1 MKWIE
6 IKGSVGEQMLRYT
19 LALSMNK
26 GGDEVGVTGASEK
39 FHATFP
45 ALPRFQQKRISLT
58 DWISRAFGSNQND
71 CTDWLSYKYAES
83 LGNNIHSYFSIAPS
97 QIPADFASIMPK
109 LQCDNVVAVHVV
121 HSDKGLCSCTPD
133 YYNWAISGM
142 QQWLGDV
149 RFVVLTDNLN
159 LTRQWLKI
167 NTGDAAWVQL
177 PQRQHTLIFHLMQQ
191 AAHCITSGTIESWWG
206 AWLNNNP
213 DKIVVVPKSDAH
225 SRLSP
230 LYWTIVPIT

>member
-45 ALPRFQQKRISLT
+45 ALPRFQQKRIGLT
-58 DWISRAFGSNQND
+58 DWSSRACGSNQND

-121 HSDKGLCSCTPD
+121 HSDKGLCSCSPD
-133 YYNWAISGM
+133 
-142 QQWLGDV
+142 
-149 RFVVLTDNLN
+149 
-159 LTRQWLKI
+159 
-167 NTGDAAWVQL
+167 
-177 PQRQHTLIFHLMQQ
+177 
-191 AAHCITSGTIESWWG
+191 
-206 AWLNNNP
+206 
-213 DKIVVVPKSDAH
+213 
-225 SRLSP
+225 
-230 LYWTIVPIT
+230 

>member
-19 LALSMNK
+19 LALSMNNK
-26 GGDEVGVTGASEK
+26 ADGVGVTCANEK
-39 FHATFP
+39 LFATFP
-45 ALPRFQQKRISLT
+45 SLPRLQLKRISLADRIGSALGGRQNDGT
-58 DWISRAFGSNQND
+58 DWI
-71 CTDWLSYKYAES
+71 SYKYAES

-159 LTRQWLKI
+159 LTRQWLKL
-167 NTGDAAWVQL
+167 NTGDAEWVQL

-225 SRLSP
+225 SRLAP

>member
-133 YYNWAISGM
+133 YYFGHAAMAGRRAICGTDRQPESHAPMAETQHRRRRVGTASATPTHTHLPPHAASSSLHHKRHYRELVGRLA
-142 QQWLGDV
+142 QQ
-149 RFVVLTDNLN
+149 
-159 LTRQWLKI
+159 
-167 NTGDAAWVQL
+167 
-177 PQRQHTLIFHLMQQ
+177 
-191 AAHCITSGTIESWWG
+191 
-206 AWLNNNP
+206 
-213 DKIVVVPKSDAH
+213 
-225 SRLSP
+225 
-230 LYWTIVPIT
+230 